1 LLRWWRFWRLC
12 IRRSKPLP
20 GTLPAPCNRP
30 EMASAVPVT
39 LVLLVT
45 AFVYMRGWVHLW
57 RTLPGVLP
65 AWHLAAFL
73 GGLFVIWVA
82 IASPLSALDDE
93 LLTVHMVQHLL
104 LMTVAAP
111 LLLAGAPAVT
121 MLHGLP
127 QPAVRRGLGPFL
139 RWPPL
144 QRLGHGLTHPVVCWL
159 AGAGAVMLWHVP
171 ALFEL
176 GLRFERWH
184 EIEHACFLA
193 AGLLFWWP
201 LIQPWPSVARW
212 PRWSA
217 PLYLFLATLPCD
229 ALSAFLAFCDRVVY
243 PSYLTSPGRFD
254 ISPLHDQQLAGTL
267 MWVWVTFAYL
277 APAVVITIQILSPR
291 RVATL
296 ERARPGRNQ
305 ETP

>member
-1 LLRWWRFWRLC
+1 MSTIFQFAV
-12 IRRSKPLP
+12 RSWSLP
-20 GTLPAPCNRP
+20 
-30 EMASAVPVT
+30 VPIT
-39 LVLLVT
+39 IVLLPIALIYV
-45 AFVYMRGWVHLW
+45 RGWVHLW
-57 RTLPGVLP
+57 RTLPTVLP

-73 GGLFVIWVA
+73 GGLLSVWIA

-111 LLLAGAPAVT
+111 LILLGAPAVT
-121 MLHGLP
+121 LLHGLP
-127 QPAVRRGLGPFL
+127 QRAVQGALGPLL

-144 QRLGHGLTHPVVCWL
+144 QRFGHSLTHPVPCWL
-159 AGAGAVMLWHVP
+159 AGGGAVIAWHIP

-176 GLRFERWH
+176 ALRSERWH

-201 LIQPWPSVARW
+201 IVQPWPSVARW
-212 PRWSA
+212 PQWSA

-229 ALSAFLAFCDRVVY
+229 ALSAFLAFCGRVVY
-243 PSYLTSPGRFD
+243 PSYLSAHPLFD
-254 ISPLHDQQLAGTL
+254 ISALRISALRISAISDQEWAGAL

-277 APAVVITIQILSPR
+277 APAVVITVQLLSPR
-291 RVATL
+291 RVAAYD
-296 ERARPGRNQ
+296 RAKPTRQQG
-305 ETP
+305 TP

>member
-1 LLRWWRFWRLC
+1 MSPVFQLAA
-12 IRRSKPLP
+12 RSWSLP
-20 GTLPAPCNRP
+20 
-30 EMASAVPVT
+30 VPITIVVVT
-39 LVLLVT
+39 FALVYV
-45 AFVYMRGWVHLW
+45 RGWVHLW
-57 RTLPGVLP
+57 RTLPSVLP

-73 GGLFVIWVA
+73 GGLLSIWIA

-93 LLTVHMVQHLL
+93 LLTVHMIQHLL

-111 LLLAGAPAVT
+111 LILMGAPAIVL
-121 MLHGLP
+121 LHGLP
-127 QPAVRRGLGPFL
+127 QRAVRGALGPLL

-144 QRLGHGLTHPVVCWL
+144 QSLGHSLTHPVACWL
-159 AGAGAVMLWHVP
+159 AGTSAVIAWHIP

-176 GLRFERWH
+176 ALRSERWH

-201 LIQPWPSVARW
+201 IVQPWPSVARW
-212 PRWSA
+212 PQWSA

-243 PSYLTSPGRFD
+243 PSYVSAHPLSHISALR
-254 ISPLHDQQLAGTL
+254 ISPLNDQQWAGTL

-277 APAVVITIQILSPR
+277 APAVVVTVQILSPP
-291 RVATL
+291 RVATP
-296 ERARPGRNQ
+296 EPAKP
-305 ETP
+305 T

>member
-1 LLRWWRFWRLC
+1 MSSELQFAV
-12 IRRSKPLP
+12 RSWSLP
-20 GTLPAPCNRP
+20 
-30 EMASAVPVT
+30 VPISLIVLAAA
-39 LVLLVT
+39 LVY
-45 AFVYMRGWVHLW
+45 ARGWVHLW
-57 RTLPGVLP
+57 RTLPAVLP

-73 GGLFVIWVA
+73 GGLFSAWVA

-111 LLLAGAPAVT
+111 LILLGAPAIT
-121 MLHGLP
+121 LLHGLP
-127 QPAVRRGLGPFL
+127 QRIARESLGPVL

-144 QRLGHGLTHPVVCWL
+144 QRFGHTLTHPVACWL
-159 AGAGAVMLWHVP
+159 AGTGAVMTWHVP

-176 GLRFERWH
+176 ALRSEGWH
-184 EIEHACFLA
+184 IIEHACFFA

-201 LIQPWPSVARW
+201 IVQPWPSVARW
-212 PRWSA
+212 PQWSA

-229 ALSAFLAFCDRVVY
+229 ALSAFLTFYGRVVY
-243 PSYLTSPGRFD
+243 PSYLSAHRVFE
-254 ISPLHDQQLAGTL
+254 ISALQDQQWAGPL

-277 APAVVITIQILSPR
+277 APAVAVTVQILSPP

-296 ERARPGRNQ
+296 DRAEPTQNRDYP
-305 ETP
+305 P